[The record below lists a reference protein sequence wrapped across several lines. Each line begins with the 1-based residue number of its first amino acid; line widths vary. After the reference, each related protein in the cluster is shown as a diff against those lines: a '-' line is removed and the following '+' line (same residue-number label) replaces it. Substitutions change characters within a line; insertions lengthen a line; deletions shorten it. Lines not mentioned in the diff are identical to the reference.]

1 MEFGLWLAFASA
13 CFILSVIPGPSVLVV
28 TGQAISNGS
37 RAALIC
43 ILGEILGGVCLMFFS
58 LLGVGQV
65 VAASPLAFQ
74 AIKWAGVAYLIYLG
88 LKEIIGARH
97 IMADAEGAPVSKGS
111 FGAGFWTSLFNPKS
125 LVFYLAFLTQ
135 FVNVN
140 APLTVQYVTL
150 IVTAATV
157 AAVVLSAYALF
168 ATSLRRFISS
178 AGSRRKFSRLSG
190 LFYIAGGALVAVVR

>member
-1 MEFGLWLAFASA
+1 
-13 CFILSVIPGPSVLVV
+13 
-28 TGQAISNGS
+28 
-37 RAALIC
+37 
-43 ILGEILGGVCLMFFS
+43 MFLS
-58 LLGVGQV
+58 LLGVGQI

-97 IMADAEGAPVSKGS
+97 IMAAAEGTPVSKGS

-140 APLTVQYVTL
+140 APLAVQYVTL
-150 IVTAATV
+150 IVTAAIV

>member
-1 MEFGLWLAFASA
+1 MEFGPWLAFASA
-13 CFILSVIPGPSVLVV
+13 CFILSAIAGPSVLVV

-43 ILGEILGGVCLMFFS
+43 ILGEILGGVCLMFLS
-58 LLGVGQV
+58 LLGVGQI

-97 IMADAEGAPVSKGS
+97 IMAAAEGTPVSKGS
-111 FGAGFWTSLFNPKS
+111 FGAEFWTSLFNPKS

-140 APLTVQYVTL
+140 APLAVQYVTL
-150 IVTAATV
+150 IVTAAIV
-157 AAVVLSAYALF
+157 AVVVLSAY
-168 ATSLRRFISS
+168 
-178 AGSRRKFSRLSG
+178 
-190 LFYIAGGALVAVVR
+190 